1 MRKFPLEHKKL
12 MFMFMNMLML
22 MILMLLV
29 GTKLQKHELFVIS
42 SDESLIFLLT
52 YRPLFT
58 LIPPLTNNFILIV
71 FLSSVRHVSVDL
83 PFQKVLYNGQSL
95 ITYRYVVK
103 A

>member
-1 MRKFPLEHKKL
+1 MYVCMYSVRVFLRWKN
-12 MFMFMNMLML
+12 NMLRL
-22 MILMLLV
+22 FKTI
-29 GTKLQKHELFVIS
+29 QKHEKFVIS

-52 YRPLFT
+52 YRPLFA
-58 LIPPLTNNFILIV
+58 LIPPLKNNFILIV